1 MRADT
6 HNVTQSGLKPVLVL
20 RAKKILGTIIAKY
33 TQAGREEWLMRPLKQ
48 LTLVVAAWLLVLS
61 AAAADTTVRWL
72 HIEVNPVQVKIW
84 EEVARAYEAAHPGV
98 KIEMQFLENEA
109 FKAKLPTLL
118 QSRNRPNIIYSWAG
132 GVLKAQIEAG
142 ILEDITDQVKGYSDA
157 ITPAALA
164 AFTDSGRV
172 YGLPIAVSQVGF
184 FYNRDLMAKANVDA
198 AAIRTWDDLL
208 AAVKALKAAG
218 VTPIVVG
225 GADKWPIHFYWT
237 HLAVRIGGKA
247 AFDAALRGE
256 NGGFAGETFQ
266 KSGELFKQLV
276 DLRPFQNGF
285 LGFKN
290 PQATGYFGDG
300 KAAMNLA
307 ISIIYHQQRALA
319 ADKIGLSDDKIG
331 WFAFPAVPGGKG
343 EPTDTLGGI
352 NGWLVTRGSPKEAVD
367 FLKFFVS
374 KDVQTRLAAG
384 NFIVPVVKGAE
395 AGFNNAFMRR
405 IADNLARSRYHQ
417 NFYDQFLGPS
427 VGRVVN
433 DVTAEIAGGSM
444 SPQDAARAVEAAWKQ
459 GN

>member
-1 MRADT
+1 MRT
-6 HNVTQSGLKPVLVL
+6 
-20 RAKKILGTIIAKY
+20 LGKRVFA
-33 TQAGREEWLMRPLKQ
+33 A
-48 LTLVVAAWLLVLS
+48 AAWLFALCA

-98 KIEMQFLENEA
+98 KVEMQFLENEA

-142 ILEDITDQVKGYSDA
+142 ILEDITGEVRGYSDS

-164 AFTDSGRV
+164 AFTDNGRV
-172 YGLPIAVSQVGF
+172 YGLPIAMSQVGF
-184 FYNRDLMAKANVDA
+184 FYNRELTAKASVDA
-198 AAIRTWDDLL
+198 AAIKTWDDLL

-290 PQATGYFGDG
+290 PQAVGYFGDG
-300 KAAMNLA
+300 KAAMMLA

-319 ADKIGLSDDKIG
+319 ADKTGLGDDKIG
-331 WFAFPAVPGGKG
+331 WFDFPVVPGGKG

-352 NGWLVTRGSPKEAVD
+352 NGWLVTKGSPKEAVD
-367 FLKFFVS
+367 FLKFFIS

-384 NFIVPVVKGAE
+384 NFIIPIINGAE
-395 AGFNNAFMRR
+395 AGLNNAFMKR
-405 IADNLARSRYHQ
+405 IAGNLSKSRYHQ

-444 SPQDAARAVEAAWKQ
+444 SPQDAAKAIEAAWKQ